1 MDLRFRH
8 REKADKYAPRTPLT
22 KYSTTL
28 LAQSMEFSNPRLVRM
43 ADEFRGSVL
52 SFRDKWYAV
61 DLHQRTCSCGRFQ
74 YNDVPCGHAIAVIQG
89 FRAAGNED
97 PQRSARDFVS
107 YNLTVAALKATYA
120 RVIPPVDITNLQPQ
134 EEFPCQPPR
143 FRKLRGRPQTKRLTA
158 GEMRGRTA
166 AWRGALQDVP
176 DRIQKCSRCRQE
188 GHNVARC
195 RASPEV
201 MRRPTARR

>member
-8 REKADKYAPRTPLT
+8 REEADKYAPRTPLT

-28 LAQSMEFSNPRLVRM
+28 LAQSMEFSNHRLVRM
-43 ADEFRGSVL
+43 ADEFHGSVL

-61 DLHQRTCSCGRFQ
+61 DLHRRTCSCGRFG

-89 FRAAGNED
+89 FRAAGNEG

-120 RVIPPVDITNLQPQ
+120 RVYLRSISRICNRKKSFLASHLASGSFVDTL
-134 EEFPCQPPR
+134 
-143 FRKLRGRPQTKRLTA
+143 KRS
-158 GEMRGRTA
+158 
-166 AWRGALQDVP
+166 V
-176 DRIQKCSRCRQE
+176 
-188 GHNVARC
+188 
-195 RASPEV
+195 
-201 MRRPTARR
+201 

>member
-1 MDLRFRH
+1 
-8 REKADKYAPRTPLT
+8 
-22 KYSTTL
+22 
-28 LAQSMEFSNPRLVRM
+28 M

-52 SFRDKWYAV
+52 SFRGKWYAV
-61 DLHQRTCSCGRFQ
+61 DLQQHTCSCGQFQ

-89 FRAAGNED
+89 FCVTANEG

-120 RVIPPVDITNLQPQ
+120 RVIPPVDITDLQPQ

-143 FRKLRGRPQTKRLTA
+143 FRKPRGRPQTKCLTA
-158 GEMRGRTA
+158 GEMRARTT

-176 DRIQKCSRCRQE
+176 NRIQHCSRCKQE

-195 RASPEV
+195 RALPEG
-201 MRRPTARR
+201 M